1 MSLSDFNAPL
11 CMAKYHKFLRKSD
24 SVIQNGLEHVKEK
37 GKEQV
42 CKITGIK
49 RQTKISVLQPVSQ
62 SFALLLVLY
71 F

>member
-1 MSLSDFNAPL
+1 
-11 CMAKYHKFLRKSD
+11 MAKYHKFLRKSD
-24 SVIQNGLEHVKEK
+24 SVIQFGLEYVKES

-42 CKITGIK
+42 CKITLIK
-49 RQTKISVLQPVSQ
+49 GETKISGLQAISQ